1 MNDVDELLDIA
12 RENINTTQMKQ
23 EYEILVK
30 NLMSDKDKAEQNQ
43 IDETQEVSAQNAD
56 VIPMPQKKRQRDFLT
71 IDESMSE
78 FEWAR
83 ITSKTWDMEQG

>member
-1 MNDVDELLDIA
+1 MAIIM
-12 RENINTTQMKQ
+12 RPQPK
-23 EYEILVK
+23 
-30 NLMSDKDKAEQNQ
+30 QNQ
-43 IDETQEVSAQNAD
+43 IDETQEVNAQNAD

>member
-1 MNDVDELLDIA
+1 MAIIM
-12 RENINTTQMKQ
+12 RPQPK
-23 EYEILVK
+23 
-30 NLMSDKDKAEQNQ
+30 QNQ
-43 IDETQEVSAQNAD
+43 IDEIQEVNAQNAD

-71 IDESMSE
+71 IDESISE